1 MEELRIRSGNWSC
14 LKHFSLGVFTPL
26 TIQVCHHLC
35 QRHPGRWERDEG
47 TERASTALWL
57 QCGRKMVKL
66 NHHRGYSQR
75 LEMWPLIHTPLKT
88 KTRPPGC
95 STTLL
100 LTSLVLS
107 EGGQD
112 THSSFEAAT
121 GVLECAFSFP
131 RPLKHTALDQYTH
144 CCSYEINQIKKF
156 SQVTTSHLFL
166 TWSSLCIDTGT
177 GFTLQPRQKGNAG

>member
-1 MEELRIRSGNWSC
+1 
-14 LKHFSLGVFTPL
+14 
-26 TIQVCHHLC
+26 
-35 QRHPGRWERDEG
+35 
-47 TERASTALWL
+47 
-57 QCGRKMVKL
+57 
-66 NHHRGYSQR
+66 
-75 LEMWPLIHTPLKT
+75 MWPLIHTPLKT

-177 GFTLQPRQKGNAG
+177 GFTLQPRQKGNAGQESLWVSARHFLVWEPIPRHRQLIQRQAVQDQQQEQDKLHLEKLKEELKGVGLGGN

>member
-1 MEELRIRSGNWSC
+1 MW
-14 LKHFSLGVFTPL
+14 LK
-26 TIQVCHHLC
+26 
-35 QRHPGRWERDEG
+35 
-47 TERASTALWL
+47 
-57 QCGRKMVKL
+57 CGRKMVKL

-121 GVLECAFSFP
+121 GILECAFSFP